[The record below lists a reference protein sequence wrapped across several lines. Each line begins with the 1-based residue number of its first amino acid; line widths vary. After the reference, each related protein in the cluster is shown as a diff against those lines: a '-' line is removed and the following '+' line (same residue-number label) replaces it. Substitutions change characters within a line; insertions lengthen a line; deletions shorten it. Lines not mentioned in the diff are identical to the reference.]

1 MSILIVVDGE
11 TIKSLSHLFANLL
24 GLSFALLPCHLD
36 TLLLGHSLA
45 LLVRHLKSGSGVIH
59 ALHDWWILVAL
70 LVIG

>member
-1 MSILIVVDGE
+1 MSILIVVNVE

-45 LLVRHLKSGSGVIH
+45 LLVGHLKSDSGVIH